1 MLYKRG
7 DLKNFLKF
15 IDKHKKQSSG
25 GVLSKDV
32 LKNFARFAEKHLWP
46 RLFLIKLHAGN
57 LKLSEAATG
66 DVL

>member
-7 DLKNFLKF
+7 DLNFLKF
-15 IDKHKKQSSG
+15 KDKHKRQSSG

-32 LKNFARFAEKHLWP
+32 LKNFARFAEKYLWTS
-46 RLFLIKLHAGN
+46 LFLIKLHAGN